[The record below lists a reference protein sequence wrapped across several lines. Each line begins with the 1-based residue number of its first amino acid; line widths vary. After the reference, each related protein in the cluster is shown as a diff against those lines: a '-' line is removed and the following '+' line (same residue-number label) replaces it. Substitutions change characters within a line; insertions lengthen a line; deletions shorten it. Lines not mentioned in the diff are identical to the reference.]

1 MYSSEDFERLFIR
14 YKGEGYLRNESIQ
27 SFYYRNN
34 VPYNLFQKWY
44 KDTRFKVVEV
54 SGRSSPQETEN
65 RFIQECKNER
75 EEAVRE
81 VRVLV
86 NLCVNNGR

>member
-54 SGRSSPQETEN
+54 SGRSSPQETEKTK
-65 RFIQECKNER
+65 ET
-75 EEAVRE
+75 VP
-81 VRVLV
+81 
-86 NLCVNNGR
+86 